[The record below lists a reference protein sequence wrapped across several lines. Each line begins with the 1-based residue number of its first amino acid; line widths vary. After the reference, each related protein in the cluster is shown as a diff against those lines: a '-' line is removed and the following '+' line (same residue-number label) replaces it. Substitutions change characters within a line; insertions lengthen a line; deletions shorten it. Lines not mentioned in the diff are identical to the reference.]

1 MNTPSMS
8 TPDFEHADVV
18 LCPGGP
24 KLVRGQQVVVDD
36 DGVEHPTSGPV
47 SAVCRCGF
55 TARAPWCDGTHKSLP
70 EDARP

>member
-1 MNTPSMS
+1 MNAAGSA
-8 TPDFEHADVV
+8 PDFEHSDVI

-24 KLVRGQQVVVDD
+24 KLVRGPVAVDE
-36 DGVEHPTSGPV
+36 DGVEHRTTGPV

-70 EDARP
+70 AHARP